1 MYAINHAATALII
14 KRKYPDAPIAW
25 ILISTQ
31 VVELLWVALNVVGVE
46 KIKVKDNVIHL
57 DNLPFS
63 HSVLTGTGLGLLAWL
78 AVGKGLKKHAL
89 GSAVGLGIA
98 SHVFLDILTHEP
110 DIELVPLAAKKKMG
124 LNLYYHPLLTAL
136 VETSYG
142 VLCWRIYNGNKALLR
157 AIVLLNLANIP
168 IIFGNRIPSIGKAV
182 KKWPLVL
189 PSVIL
194 GQILITWLAVGF
206 FSKQK
211 LKPRSPYPQPEQS
224 P

>member
-31 VVELLWVALNVVGVE
+31 VVELLWVVLNMAGVE
-46 KIKVKDNVIHL
+46 KVRVEDDVIHL
-57 DNLPFS
+57 DSLPFS
-63 HSVLTGTGLGLLAWL
+63 HSVLTGAGLGLLAWL
-78 AVGKGLKKHAL
+78 AVGKGLKKRAL

-98 SHVFLDILTHEP
+98 SHVFLDLLTHEP

-124 LNLYYHPLLTAL
+124 LNLYNHPLLTTVA
-136 VETSYG
+136 ETSYG
-142 VLCWRIYNGNKALLR
+142 ILCWRIFHGNRALLE

-182 KKWPLVL
+182 KKWPLML

-194 GQILITWLAVGF
+194 GQIIMTWLVVGF
-206 FSKQK
+206 LSQSKSSE
-211 LKPRSPYPQPEQS
+211 PPT
-224 P
+224 